1 MLWKAMFNEDMFRE
15 ILLPSSDKVYNYV
28 PHVHRKYLAF
38 DWNNRTYPAVSEN
51 VVAVK
56 LIKLIN

>member
-1 MLWKAMFNEDMFRE
+1 MFNEDTFRE
-15 ILLPSSDKVYNYV
+15 ILLPSSDKICNYV

-38 DWNNRTYPAVSEN
+38 DGNNRTYPAGCEK
-51 VVAVK
+51 VVAVQ

>member
-1 MLWKAMFNEDMFRE
+1 MFNEDMFRE

-38 DWNNRTYPAVSEN
+38 DRNNRTYPAVSEN